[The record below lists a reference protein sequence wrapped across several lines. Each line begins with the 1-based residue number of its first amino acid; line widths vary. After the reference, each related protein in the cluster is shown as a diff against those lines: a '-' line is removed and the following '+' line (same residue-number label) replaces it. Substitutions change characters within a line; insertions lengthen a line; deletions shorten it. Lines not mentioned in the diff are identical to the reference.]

1 MTMQSGMRW
10 LRWGASLLVLIVL
23 IWVFRDELD
32 FLEEGFRRLSHA
44 NAFAVV
50 IVIIAS
56 LASLVA
62 MSGVMQQLMVAG
74 GVNVSVKEAT
84 AISLASNAWSTTLP
98 AGPAFSALLTFH
110 VQRAWGATIALCA
123 WFFVVSS
130 AVSTIWLVLIGLSGV
145 MLLRASIGLGAL
157 IISLALMVLLLA
169 GLFWVTNNP
178 RTVERWLKRQKIIKG
193 KVRDGLVEQ
202 ARNLKE
208 VHLSRYQF
216 LSVSALSF
224 GHRLFDM
231 VALWACVWAVSG
243 AIPWINA
250 GENETTLAGVTLAYI
265 TAKLAGSAQ
274 ITPAGLGT
282 VEAAIIATLVATG
295 MTAVE
300 ATGTAVIYRLI
311 SFALMTAIGWVVYFW
326 HYARKGLKM
335 SSLSTTSGEKETS

>member
-1 MTMQSGMRW
+1 
-10 LRWGASLLVLIVL
+10 
-23 IWVFRDELD
+23 
-32 FLEEGFRRLSHA
+32 
-44 NAFAVV
+44 
-50 IVIIAS
+50 
-56 LASLVA
+56 
-62 MSGVMQQLMVAG
+62 
-74 GVNVSVKEAT
+74 
-84 AISLASNAWSTTLP
+84 
-98 AGPAFSALLTFH
+98 
-110 VQRAWGATIALCA
+110 
-123 WFFVVSS
+123 
-130 AVSTIWLVLIGLSGV
+130 
-145 MLLRASIGLGAL
+145 
-157 IISLALMVLLLA
+157 LMVLLLA

-202 ARNLKE
+202 VRNLKE

-265 TAKLAGSAQ
+265 TAKLAGTAQ
-274 ITPAGLGT
+274 ITPAGLGP

-295 MTAVE
+295 LTAGD
-300 ATGTAVIYRLI
+300 ATSAAVIYRLI

-326 HYARKGLKM
+326 HYARKGLK
-335 SSLSTTSGEKETS
+335 LSTLSNSTREKESQ

>member
-1 MTMQSGMRW
+1 MTTQSGMRW
-10 LRWGASLLVLIVL
+10 LRWGASLLVLLVL

-32 FLEEGFRRLSHA
+32 FLSEGFRRLKHA
-44 NAFAVV
+44 NAFAIL

-74 GVNVSVKEAT
+74 GVEVSVKEAT

-130 AVSTIWLVLIGLSGV
+130 AISTIWLVLIGLSGV
-145 MLLRASIGLGAL
+145 MLLQASIGLGAL
-157 IISLALMVLLLA
+157 VASLVLMVLLLA

-178 RTVERWLKRQKIIKG
+178 RTVERSLKLQKFLKG
-193 KVRDGLVEQ
+193 KVRDNLVEQ
-202 ARNLKE
+202 VRNLKE

-282 VEAAIIATLVATG
+282 VEAAIIAPLVATG
-295 MTAVE
+295 LTAVD
-300 ATGTAVIYRLI
+300 ATSAAVIYRLI

-326 HYARKGLKM
+326 HYARKGLK
-335 SSLSTTSGEKETS
+335 LSTLSNSTREKESQ